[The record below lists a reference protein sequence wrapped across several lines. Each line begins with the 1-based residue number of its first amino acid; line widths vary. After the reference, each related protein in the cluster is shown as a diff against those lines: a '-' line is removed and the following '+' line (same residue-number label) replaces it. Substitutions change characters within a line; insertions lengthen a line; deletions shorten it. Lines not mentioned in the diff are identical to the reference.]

1 MLEQLDKPND
11 DHVVSFLTLRKA
23 IGVIGIALPIV
34 LVGGRL
40 VVNAICPGCGVYRG
54 PTSGYI
60 IQSSISSYYWTV
72 VGDILVGGLCAIGIF
87 LFAYKGKRRRD
98 DLAGDLACIFAVGV
112 AFFPTSPG
120 EQPTTVGTM
129 HYISAA
135 GLFITLAY
143 FCLVIFQEDD
153 IGPTDRLKPARNRV
167 YRICGYVI
175 VGCILGIVA
184 VSALRMLGRELPQII
199 APVFWLEAIAIWAF
213 GWSWFVKGKGLNILR
228 TASAEKSS
236 A

>member
-1 MLEQLDKPND
+1 MFESLEKRND
-11 DHVVSFLTLRKA
+11 DHVISFLALRKA

-34 LVGGRL
+34 LVVGRL
-40 VVNAICPGCGVYRG
+40 AVNAICPGCGVYRG
-54 PTSGYI
+54 PTGGYI

-72 VGDILVGGLCAIGIF
+72 VGDVLVGGLCAIGIF
-87 LFAYKGKRRRD
+87 LFTYKGKKRRD

-120 EQPTTVGTM
+120 DETTIIGVL

-135 GLFITLAY
+135 GLFVTLAY

-153 IGPTDRLKPARNRV
+153 IGPSDDLKPARNKV
-167 YRICGYVI
+167 YRICGLVI
-175 VGCILGIVA
+175 VGCILGILA
-184 VSALRMLGRELPQII
+184 VNLLSMLEIRIPEIL

-213 GWSWFVKGKGLNILR
+213 GWSWFVKGKGLNFLR
-228 TASAEKSS
+228 TGSAEK
-236 A
+236 AA